1 MDIKRNYYAFGSSW
15 HYDLPSFY
23 DKCFNDKFA
32 YVDSDR
38 VKDVVINKGDVIL
51 LKYGAWYKI

>member
-1 MDIKRNYYAFGSSW
+1 MDIKRNYYAFGSKW
-15 HYDLPSFY
+15 YYDLPSFY

-38 VKDVVINKGDVIL
+38 VKDVVIKKGDVIL
-51 LKYGAWYKI
+51 LKYGA